1 MCDYDNI
8 CFITYNIGGSK
19 LTSNILEKI
28 LNDTDKDNVIINFQE
43 CTRNTKTDLEKITN
57 DIGSLKLN
65 YVSSTKGETN
75 FSNFGLI
82 TAYFTKNIIL
92 GGEKKSAY
100 NINFNDLKTK
110 DSVFNTN
117 YKNGI
122 PILYSG
128 TKGASINRIELIDT
142 TYRNKYIDV
151 VNIHLPF
158 GEINFDQYKTYF
170 TDLAN
175 ALIERSSYAN
185 LTVVMGDLNSRS
197 TALLKYDEG
206 TLTLKNHFTD
216 YITDKEVITKKSKI
230 INNEGTP
237 IGPEITK
244 QEMNTYQSL
253 LNNLLPNNLETIS
266 LGGKLVSSKF
276 KKNKNKYMTTRKKH
290 YSNKKNLEK

>member
-1 MCDYDNI
+1 KIFGKGDYEHRFPGYADRILFFKIPDDKENKIQNYKNKIQNYTSKYINFSDHMPVMCDYDNI

-122 PILYSG
+122 P
-128 TKGASINRIELIDT
+128 
-142 TYRNKYIDV
+142 
-151 VNIHLPF
+151 
-158 GEINFDQYKTYF
+158 
-170 TDLAN
+170 
-175 ALIERSSYAN
+175 
-185 LTVVMGDLNSRS
+185 
-197 TALLKYDEG
+197 
-206 TLTLKNHFTD
+206 
-216 YITDKEVITKKSKI
+216 
-230 INNEGTP
+230 
-237 IGPEITK
+237 
-244 QEMNTYQSL
+244 
-253 LNNLLPNNLETIS
+253 
-266 LGGKLVSSKF
+266 
-276 KKNKNKYMTTRKKH
+276 
-290 YSNKKNLEK
+290 